1 MHEVEVKG
9 VIDKIVPM
17 IAVSKATASK
27 RPRRLSDRFC
37 TCIIRKADV
46 YYPLRLFRAT
56 CRALKITMTVEI
68 ACRFA
73 AIRKVTSPE

>member
-1 MHEVEVKG
+1 LNW
-9 VIDKIVPM
+9 
-17 IAVSKATASK
+17 TTRASHCPSYFGIQLK